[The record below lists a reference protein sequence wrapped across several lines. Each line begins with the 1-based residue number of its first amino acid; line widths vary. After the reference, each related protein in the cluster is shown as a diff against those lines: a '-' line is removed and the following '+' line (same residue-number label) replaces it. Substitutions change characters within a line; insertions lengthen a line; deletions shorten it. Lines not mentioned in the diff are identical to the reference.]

1 MAVSTTI
8 CTSLKLSSVRIS
20 NVVVLFSVE
29 LQCNALSRHNHN
41 LQIEIEELVQ
51 INVEAMEAHNH
62 SLIHQY
68 LNLKL
73 EQRIACLVTS
83 RLTPYSLCN

>member
-1 MAVSTTI
+1 MDA
-8 CTSLKLSSVRIS
+8 
-20 NVVVLFSVE
+20 N
-29 LQCNALSRHNHN
+29 
-41 LQIEIEELVQ
+41 
-51 INVEAMEAHNH
+51 NH

-83 RLTPYSLCN
+83 RLTPYSLCNYLQTAAEPCCPRFKYSKITQPRTLLPTLGDQVRGGSTSADLAVYTIYPLSM

>member
-29 LQCNALSRHNHN
+29 LQCNALSRHTHN
-41 LQIEIEELVQ
+41 LQIEELVQ
-51 INVEAMEAHNH
+51 IYVEAMETLNH
-62 SLIHQY
+62 SLNSQY

>member
-1 MAVSTTI
+1 MDA
-8 CTSLKLSSVRIS
+8 
-20 NVVVLFSVE
+20 N
-29 LQCNALSRHNHN
+29 
-41 LQIEIEELVQ
+41 
-51 INVEAMEAHNH
+51 NH

-83 RLTPYSLCN
+83 RLTPYSLCNYLQTAAEPCCPRFKYSKITQPRTLLPTLGDQVRGGSTSADLAVRYLVFKLTF